1 MRLLEF
7 LTEHFQR
14 VLTVLFIAGFVLF
27 VGSAYTGSGG
37 ALIGGDAAAYFE
49 YARSLLADGHLPH
62 EHIKYPCGV
71 ALVGIVGYAPV
82 MLAARAMRAA
92 GVALDPQWQSGWSL
106 PAQIAYCL
114 PLLGLSWLAFRANAS
129 MFVRL
134 GFSER
139 VVKPMILFWITT
151 TNIGFYVLKEPAMSE
166 GVTYAA
172 LSLYYWALIRWFYE
186 TPSER
191 ARPPEPGS
199 TSMLL
204 RRAAVVGAF
213 LGFAGMVRQ
222 QNILHCFAVPLL
234 LLTPGARRY
243 DLRRRAVALGTA
255 ALSSVPLFV
264 LPWAVW
270 YAGTGRFVLY
280 SYGEE
285 GFHFLSPHLLLVLFH
300 PGYHGLFAFHPAY
313 AVAAAGLFGFL
324 WKHRDL
330 APVWC
335 VSIAIQVYLT
345 ATWHFLSFGASVGH
359 RGFFPIAPLLLAG
372 WIVAGDWALARRRR
386 ALVLGSVALL
396 TLANAVITVLV
407 MTNRINPL
415 GIQPG

>member
-1 MRLLEF
+1 VRLLEF
-7 LTEHFQR
+7 LTEHFER
-14 VLTVLFIAGFVLF
+14 ALTVIFIAGFLLF
-27 VGSAYTGSGG
+27 VASAYTGTGG
-37 ALIGGDAAAYFE
+37 ALIGGDAAFYFE
-49 YARSLLADGHLPH
+49 YVRSLLADGHLPH

-71 ALVGIVGYAPV
+71 ALVGVLGYGPV
-82 MLAARAMRAA
+82 MLVARMMSAA
-92 GVALDPQWQSGWSL
+92 GVALDPRWESGWSL
-106 PAQIAYCL
+106 PAQVAYCL
-114 PLLGLSWLAFRANAS
+114 PLLALSWIAFRTNAS

-139 VVKPMILFWITT
+139 VVKPMILFWITS

-186 TPSER
+186 TPAER
-191 ARPPEPGS
+191 ALRLEPMS
-199 TSMLL
+199 TSTLI
-204 RRAAVVGAF
+204 RRAAVIGLF

-234 LLTPGARRY
+234 LMSPVAGRLN
-243 DLRRRAVALGTA
+243 LRRRAAAVGIAAVA
-255 ALSSVPLFV
+255 SVPLFT
-264 LPWAVW
+264 LPWIVW

-280 SYGEE
+280 SYGDE
-285 GFHFLSPHLLLVLFH
+285 GFNFLSPHLLLVLFH

-313 AVAAAGLFGFL
+313 AVATAGLVGFL
-324 WKHRDL
+324 WKHREL
-330 APVWC
+330 APTWFIA
-335 VSIAIQVYLT
+335 IAIQVYLT

-359 RGFFPIAPLLLAG
+359 RGFFSIAPLLLAG
-372 WIVAGDWALARRRR
+372 WIVAGEWALARRRPTLLT
-386 ALVLGSVALL
+386 ATVALL
-396 TLANAVITVLV
+396 TLGNAVITLLV